1 MNIRYLSIL
10 LLSFSL
16 LSCNG
21 QERIPKELKFSFE
34 YLDKNWDAKEIETF
48 KNISENDSTTPRN
61 YHFGIGMHL
70 RNNLLRHN
78 EQSENLTKFFDS
90 IGIHHYD
97 DMSSII
103 LTSYHRYLNNQDIGL
118 QAQVDKFV
126 EYWRPI
132 IDCEKNQKI
141 KAVEIYNSFKVGDSI
156 NIKMP
161 VSENNS
167 VVDYPC
173 GNGTLK
179 WEFNES
185 KDLSISG
192 IITDIYN
199 INNETNV
206 FFKVKILSKNHS
218 ETEIMMREVNVGDE
232 FDFGLSTA
240 WKIE

>member
-1 MNIRYLSIL
+1 
-10 LLSFSL
+10 
-16 LSCNG
+16 
-21 QERIPKELKFSFE
+21 
-34 YLDKNWDAKEIETF
+34 
-48 KNISENDSTTPRN
+48 
-61 YHFGIGMHL
+61 
-70 RNNLLRHN
+70 
-78 EQSENLTKFFDS
+78 
-90 IGIHHYD
+90 
-97 DMSSII
+97 
-103 LTSYHRYLNNQDIGL
+103 
-118 QAQVDKFV
+118 
-126 EYWRPI
+126 
-132 IDCEKNQKI
+132 
-141 KAVEIYNSFKVGDSI
+141 
-156 NIKMP
+156 MP